1 MKQFVKKRW
10 NFLNPSK
17 RLEEPEFIGVIGTGK
32 CTGATHFAIMTA
44 GYLSGVRRLRC
55 AVLEWNRHGD
65 FKSMET
71 ACSGEKRG
79 KNAFRLLE
87 TDYYEAAGIET
98 LLLCKTAGYQV
109 VIVDYGC
116 IRDGNLE
123 EFLRCSRQFVLG
135 SLSEWQMNEFME
147 FEQKEKKAERSWETF
162 VSFGSEETRKNAERR
177 LKKSVKR
184 IPVSVDPFTVT
195 SETMRF
201 YEQLF

>member
-1 MKQFVKKRW
+1 MKQFIKKRW
-10 NFLNPSK
+10 NLLRPSK
-17 RLEEPEFIGVIGTGK
+17 RVEEPELIGMIGTSNG
-32 CTGATHFAIMTA
+32 TGVTHFAITTA

-55 AVLEWNRHGD
+55 AVLEWNHHGD
-65 FKSMET
+65 LKSIKA

-79 KNAFRLLE
+79 KDAFRLLE

-116 IRDGNLE
+116 IKDGNLE

-147 FEQKEKKAERSWETF
+147 FEQKGKRAEKSWETF
-162 VSFGSEETRKNAERR
+162 VSFGSEETRKNAEKR
-177 LKKSVKR
+177 LKRPIRR
-184 IPVSVDPFTVT
+184 IPVSMDAFSVT
-195 SETMRF
+195 SEMMRF